1 MENIDIIKKSV
12 EDSAIKSKFSMLAV
26 PEKYTVAINTYRSL
40 FDKSTKDM
48 QEEDIDTFLA
58 ATFLLKAMIINDV
71 MLNSEDTCALAV
83 DTCIDVCKTP
93 LTIENGDVRKLYEAD
108 YSEQKL
114 ERDVLIEELLN
125 VEKDDILNG
134 DISDYLRDM
143 YIGAPK
149 VDGQNTTSKKYRQKL
164 KSIFSKE

>member
-71 MLNSEDTCALAV
+71 MLNREDTCALAV
-83 DTCIDVCKTP
+83 DTCIAVCENP
-93 LTIENGDVRKLYEAD
+93 LIIENGKVHKLNEAD
-108 YSEQKL
+108 YSWQKA
-114 ERDVLIEELLN
+114 ERDVLVEELLKAKN
-125 VEKDDILNG
+125 EAILNS
-134 DISDYLRDM
+134 DISQYLRDM
-143 YIGAPK
+143 YIGATK
-149 VDGQNTTSKKYRQKL
+149 VEKQDTTSNNYQKL
-164 KSIFSKE
+164 KSIFSK

>member
-71 MLNSEDTCALAV
+71 MLNSEDTCELAV
-83 DTCIDVCKTP
+83 DTCVAGCENP
-93 LTIENGDVRKLYEAD
+93 LIIENGKVRKLNEAD
-108 YSEQKL
+108 YSWQKA
-114 ERDVLIEELLN
+114 ERDVLVEELLKAKN
-125 VEKDDILNG
+125 EAILNS
-134 DISDYLRDM
+134 DISQYLRDM
-143 YIGAPK
+143 YIGATK
-149 VDGQNTTSKKYRQKL
+149 VEKQDTTSNNYQKL
-164 KSIFSKE
+164 KSIFSK